1 MTKYIETKAIGRK
14 KRQLNELS
22 KGTLIMERTVEICK
36 SQKMIV
42 TISTYLLEI
51 RGNLICE
58 EKCWNMWNNYEG
70 V

>member
-1 MTKYIETKAIGRK
+1 
-14 KRQLNELS
+14 
-22 KGTLIMERTVEICK
+22 MERTVEICK

-51 RGNLICE
+51 RGNLICK
-58 EKCWNMWNNYEG
+58 EKCWNMWNNYKE